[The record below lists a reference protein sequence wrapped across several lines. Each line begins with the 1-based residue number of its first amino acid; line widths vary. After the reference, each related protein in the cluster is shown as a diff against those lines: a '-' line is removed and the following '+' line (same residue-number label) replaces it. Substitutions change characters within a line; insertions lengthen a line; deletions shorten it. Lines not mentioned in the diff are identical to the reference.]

1 MAEAAAKKREGRE
14 PPLTGKAAVEREARR
29 ERIVWLATGPPL
41 LVIACV
47 AAFLLV
53 RNSVPEPPSRAAN
66 VAVADRKAP
75 PELVKAADAVGF
87 HPNTAPG
94 IGRVEDEPVSAA
106 PSPSNPDLLPIGA
119 RAPDFRL
126 STPTRESVRLAAYR
140 GKAVLLEFF
149 ATWCPHCAVEAP
161 HLADLD
167 RRLPD
172 ARYGFLS
179 INADGEDAGSVFAYH
194 RYFGLRFPALLD
206 PSARSGSFH
215 EAGAAGPVT
224 RRYRVLAFPTFY
236 VVAPD
241 GRITWA
247 SDGEQPDALLLQELR
262 GAARRR

>member
-1 MAEAAAKKREGRE
+1 VSKAGATRRERGE
-14 PPLTGKAAVEREARR
+14 PPLTGKAAAEREARR

-47 AAFLLV
+47 VAVLLV
-53 RNSVPEPPSRAAN
+53 RNSAPEPPSPAAD
-66 VAVADRKAP
+66 VAAADRKAP
-75 PELVKAADAVGF
+75 PELVKAADEVGF
-87 HPNTAPG
+87 HPKTAPG
-94 IGRVEDEPVSAA
+94 IGRVEDDPASAA
-106 PSPSNPDLLPIGA
+106 PSRANPDLLPVGA
-119 RAPDFRL
+119 RAPGFTL
-126 STPTRESVRLAAYR
+126 STPTGETVRLADYR

-161 HLADLD
+161 HLARLD

-172 ARYGFLS
+172 DRYAFLS
-179 INADGEDAGSVFAYH
+179 INADGEDPASVFAYH

-206 PSARSGSFH
+206 PSARPGSFH
-215 EAGAAGPVT
+215 EPGAAGPAT

-241 GRITWA
+241 GRVRWA

-262 GAARRR
+262 GAARGR